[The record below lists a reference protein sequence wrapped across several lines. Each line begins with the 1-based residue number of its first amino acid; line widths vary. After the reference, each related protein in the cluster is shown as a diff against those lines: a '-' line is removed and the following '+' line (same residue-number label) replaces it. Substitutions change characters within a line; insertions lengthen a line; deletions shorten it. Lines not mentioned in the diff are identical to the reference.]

1 VYVAESAGGGNSLSL
16 FLPFI
21 LIIGVM
27 YFLVMRPQQKRRRE
41 AMELQNKLGPGD
53 EIVTIGGL
61 HGTVVSIEDDV
72 VLLEIAPE
80 IQVRFARPA
89 IARVVTRADEPVAE
103 ADDEADDEVVDE
115 PATSTETVVVE
126 TPNPVVDVRKQD

>member
-1 VYVAESAGGGNSLSL
+1 MYVVAESAGGGNSLSL

-53 EIVTIGGL
+53 DIVTIGGL

-80 IQVRFARPA
+80 VQVRFARPA
-89 IARVVTRADEPVAE
+89 IARVVTRADEPVTE
-103 ADDEADDEVVDE
+103 ADDEIVDE
-115 PATSTETVVVE
+115 PATSTETVVEE

>member
-1 VYVAESAGGGNSLSL
+1 MAESAGGGNPLSL

-80 IQVRFARPA
+80 VQVRFARPA
-89 IARVVTRADEPVAE
+89 IARVVTRAGEPAAE
-103 ADDEADDEVVDE
+103 AEDEVVE
-115 PATSTETVVVE
+115 APVTSTETVLTE
-126 TPNPVVDVRKQD
+126 TPNPVVDVRKND